1 MGEAKKKRIVLAG
14 DAKGTYTDKLT
25 IDEIA
30 DNDLEM
36 TRDAIK
42 QASKYG
48 FGKDKMKALGFVK
61 DCVDKTLKRLGITVN
76 PPATKEAKAKYA
88 QWLDNEMVMRQIR
101 IEHRNRYRRSD
112 AWRCGIYIYQ
122 RDELVAFISDVL
134 TQRRTELDPISM
146 KIGKEEIGYIVITNA
161 RLDDTKRIF
170 LMGDMAPEK
179 AAPGKG
185 YLIQ

>member
-1 MGEAKKKRIVLAG
+1 MGQK
-14 DAKGTYTDKLT
+14 DTYQKNLT
-25 IDEIA
+25 LDEIA
-30 DNDLEM
+30 SNDLEM
-36 TRDAIK
+36 TKDATK
-42 QASKYG
+42 NANKYG

-76 PPATKEAKAKYA
+76 PPASKEAKAKYA
-88 QWLDNEMVMRQIR
+88 QWLDNEMTMRQIR
-101 IEHRNRYRRSD
+101 IEHRNRYRGAS

-146 KIGKEEIGYIVITNA
+146 KVAKEERGYIVITNA

-170 LMGDMAPEK
+170 PMPSNAY
-179 AAPGKG
+179 PGKVFFAH
-185 YLIQ
+185 